1 MANFDVMSITVSS
14 SGTPQQLVASL
25 KTNSLVRASG
35 ATSRITAIEITPRSA
50 NSGAAMYWGRSNM
63 TKTYGST
70 LPKGIAKSID
80 FDGGVINAADIW
92 MDCDTDGD
100 VADVVFTLV

>member
-1 MANFDVMSITVSS
+1 
-14 SGTPQQLVASL
+14 
-25 KTNSLVRASG
+25 
-35 ATSRITAIEITPRSA
+35 
-50 NSGAAMYWGRSNM
+50 M